1 MRHPSYRTGLLLLLA
16 PFLTGAVV
24 LVLVPALVTS
34 VFAFTRYDGLGPPEL
49 VGLDTFRGLLSYG
62 QLRDSLGATAL
73 FLLLAVPLRIA
84 GGLALA
90 LLMLRRERLAVPGRL
105 ASYTPSVLPDAVVAL
120 VLLWAVNPVYGPVA
134 AVVRLAGG
142 TPGPVLLDPWGARLV
157 IVTAAVLALGEG
169 FLVTL
174 AARREV
180 PEVLYDVA
188 RLEGARGA
196 GLFRRVTLPALA
208 PVLGLL
214 SARDLVVSMQ
224 VTLVP
229 VLLLTRGGPLGATT
243 TLPALAYERG
253 FRELEFGDA
262 AAIGVLLLL
271 ATVAVVAVQAVL
283 LRRWTRGGAVVPG
296 GA

>member
-1 MRHPSYRTGLLLLLA
+1 M
-16 PFLTGAVV
+16 
-24 LVLVPALVTS
+24 LVLVPALVS
-34 VFAFTRYDGLGPPEL
+34 PAFAFTSYDGLGPPTY

-90 LLMLRRERLAVPGRL
+90 LLHGAPRAARGRRAGWRRTRRRCCP
-105 ASYTPSVLPDAVVAL
+105 TPSSAL

-157 IVTAAVLALGEG
+157 IVAAAVLALGEG

-180 PEVLYDVA
+180 PG
-188 RLEGARGA
+188 GAVRRGAAGGRPRGA
-196 GLFRRVTLPALA
+196 GC
-208 PVLGLL
+208 
-214 SARDLVVSMQ
+214 S
-224 VTLVP
+224 
-229 VLLLTRGGPLGATT
+229 GG
-243 TLPALAYERG
+243 
-253 FRELEFGDA
+253 
-262 AAIGVLLLL
+262 
-271 ATVAVVAVQAVL
+271 
-283 LRRWTRGGAVVPG
+283 
-296 GA
+296 